1 MIGLRFAHPMGGMFM
16 TRACYDAG
24 IWAMFAGFDR
34 SVLQFKPGLLMS
46 DAEAARRW
54 PGSGPRSLG
63 SSAPGSSTT
72 PDMVARMFGQM
83 AQSHSGRR
91 ETQKGT
97 PDDGGHPRPTGR
109 TGSKRPSTDAT
120 PPPPPSPTA
129 TACATVL
136 TDTEAAR
143 PANPEAGGHVKV
155 LAYGEISAALT
166 TDELPGL
173 VCKRMAGYP
182 DEESVNAYLDLV
194 DEYLAELTTA
204 GVRVV
209 PTEAIPVHRPD
220 SPPVVYLV
228 QPRMDSQTL
237 GHRLLHT
244 TDDAGL
250 AT

>member
-1 MIGLRFAHPMGGMFM
+1 MPPDDTARLAH
-16 TRACYDAG
+16 
-24 IWAMFAGFDR
+24 
-34 SVLQFKPGLLMS
+34 
-46 DAEAARRW
+46 
-54 PGSGPRSLG
+54 
-63 SSAPGSSTT
+63 TT
-72 PDMVARMFGQM
+72 PSPPTLPDRDRLHAVL
-83 AQSHSGRR
+83 SNTERR
-91 ETQKGT
+91 L
-97 PDDGGHPRPTGR
+97 D
-109 TGSKRPSTDAT
+109 
-120 PPPPPSPTA
+120 
-129 TACATVL
+129 
-136 TDTEAAR
+136 

-182 DEESVNAYLDLV
+182 DEASVSAYLDLV
-194 DEYLAELTTA
+194 DEYLTELRTA

-209 PTEAIPVHRPD
+209 PTEAIPIHRPD

-250 AT
+250 ATVMGQVLNSVAQLSRHGKGRTDGVEVAVDGQLSNWSFDAPHPATGAAPRHTQPRRFRDLRATDAHRRRHPLHPPQRQAPP